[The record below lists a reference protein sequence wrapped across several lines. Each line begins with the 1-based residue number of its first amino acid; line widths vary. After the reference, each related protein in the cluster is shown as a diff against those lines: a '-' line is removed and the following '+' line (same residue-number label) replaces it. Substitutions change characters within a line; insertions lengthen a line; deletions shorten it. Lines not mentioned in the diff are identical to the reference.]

1 MFDILFGWRK
11 ASKCKKVIKKLKCRL
26 KLLKKKRCCIVKH
39 LREDVAEL
47 LKHGHHQTAFQRVEQ
62 LIIDEHVVQLY
73 DLVDQFC
80 DFIIFH
86 LPYIRRSR
94 DCPNDINEAVSTL
107 IFSSARFGELPEL
120 MSIRK
125 LFRERY
131 GQRFVTT
138 ALELRPGNLVNDQIK
153 ENLYIEKIS
162 QDFKYRML
170 SEIASSCMQQGPLFL
185 EYKQELQQDQVDEEI
200 INVDLSSG
208 AKETSNEACF
218 RLGNGHNAMESSYS
232 SSSSE
237 SSSSSSCA
245 DDFLEEMMMMIYVDD
260 IEEIVSPASK
270 DGIQDQR
277 LFLFKS
283 FGTIPLN
290 EKEKHK
296 DEMLVRGFPWRT
308 SLEEEKIDYG
318 LECYRPDQ
326 DDGEGELTKQYGLR
340 ATTMPVE
347 RPKEFPTR
355 NYNIIRS
362 IAFPYEEQPYMRYS
376 SCRHIHPKLPD
387 YDELAAKFKALKI
400 AKLSE

>member
-26 KLLKKKRCCIVKH
+26 KLLKNKRCCIVKH

-47 LKHGHHQTAFQRVEQ
+47 LKHGHHQTAFRRVEQ
-62 LIIDEHVVQLY
+62 LIMDERVVQLY
-73 DLVDQFC
+73 DLLDQFC

-94 DCPNDINEAVSTL
+94 DCPNDINEAVSAL

-131 GQRFVTT
+131 GQGFVTT
-138 ALELRPGNLVNDQIK
+138 ALELRPGNLVIDQIK

-162 QDFKYRML
+162 EDFKYRML
-170 SEIASSCMQQGPLFL
+170 AEIASSSMQQGPLFL
-185 EYKQELQQDQVDEEI
+185 EYKKELQQDQVGEQ
-200 INVDLSSG
+200 NT
-208 AKETSNEACF
+208 ETSNEACF
-218 RLGNGHNAMESSYS
+218 RRGNEHNAMESSYS
-232 SSSSE
+232 SSSK
-237 SSSSSSCA
+237 SSSSSSSA
-245 DDFLEEMMMMIYVDD
+245 EFLEEMMMMIYLDD

-270 DGIQDQR
+270 DGSFQDQR
-277 LFLFKS
+277 LFVFKS
-283 FGTIPLN
+283 FATIPLN
-290 EKEKHK
+290 KKEKHK
-296 DEMLVRGFPWRT
+296 DEMLVRGFPWLT
-308 SLEEEKIDYG
+308 CLEEEKNDYG

-326 DDGEGELTKQYGLR
+326 DDGEGEQTQQYGLR
-340 ATTMPVE
+340 AMTMPIE
-347 RPKEFPTR
+347 RPKECPTR
-355 NYNIIRS
+355 NYSVVGS
-362 IAFPYEEQPYMRYS
+362 ISFPYEEQPYIRYS

-387 YDELAAKFKALKI
+387 YDELASKFKALKI

>member
-26 KLLKKKRCCIVKH
+26 KLLKNKRCCIVKH

-62 LIIDEHVVQLY
+62 LIMDERVVQLY
-73 DLVDQFC
+73 DLLDQFC

-94 DCPNDINEAVSTL
+94 DCPNDLNEAVSAL

-120 MSIRK
+120 MSIRT

-131 GQRFVTT
+131 GQRFITT

-162 QDFKYRML
+162 EDFKYRML
-170 SEIASSCMQQGPLFL
+170 AEIASSCMQQGTLFL
-185 EYKQELQQDQVDEEI
+185 EYKKELQI

-208 AKETSNEACF
+208 ATETSNEACL
-218 RLGNGHNAMESSYS
+218 RLGNEHNAMESSYS
-232 SSSSE
+232 SSLE
-237 SSSSSSCA
+237 SSSSSSPA
-245 DDFLEEMMMMIYVDD
+245 EFLEEMMMMMIYLDD
-260 IEEIVSPASK
+260 VEEIVSTASK
-270 DGIQDQR
+270 DGSIQDQR

-283 FGTIPLN
+283 FAGIPLN
-290 EKEKHK
+290 EQEKHK
-296 DEMLVRGFPWRT
+296 DEMLVRGFPWLT
-308 SLEEEKIDYG
+308 SLEEEKTDYG
-318 LECYRPDQ
+318 LECHRSGQ
-326 DDGEGELTKQYGLR
+326 NDGEGELSQHYGLR
-340 ATTMPVE
+340 AMTMPVE
-347 RPKEFPTR
+347 RPKECHTH
-355 NYNIIRS
+355 NYNVVRS
-362 IAFPYEEQPYMRYS
+362 ISFPYEEQPYIRYS